1 MIFKLNLV
9 FSTEKKILHCRIAV
23 VLKLEAILR
32 VKSCFWLQAHRNK
45 QGLVSAIFWDFNSFF
60 WNLYDKR
67 LKKLVFY
74 VPAIFRIIPVPWIE
88 SWALFGCVMYEL
100 LYLTF
105 TEHFCQVISRDQPSV
120 IGTGA
125 LSVDPVA
132 FLCFIPK
139 DKTFLLVTYAFRS
152 TCWLTKKEKLLYL

>member
-1 MIFKLNLV
+1 MSPS
-9 FSTEKKILHCRIAV
+9 FS
-23 VLKLEAILR
+23 
-32 VKSCFWLQAHRNK
+32 KSFWR
-45 QGLVSAIFWDFNSFF
+45 
-60 WNLYDKR
+60 
-67 LKKLVFY
+67 
-74 VPAIFRIIPVPWIE
+74 PWIE
-88 SWALFGCVMYEL
+88 RWTLWDCLMYEL

-152 TCWLTKKEKLLYL
+152 TCWLTKKEKLLNRQVRFEIWCEKMWMLFDIKGSLILKSISVTFKHPLFPSNYDYCKE